1 MFGIL
6 SDLADSVENVI
17 DVSLGL
23 LTFNEIGSAD
33 KRSISKLIADGIELA
48 IVADMYGTSI
58 DVINK
63 IVED

>member
-33 KRSISKLIADGIELA
+33 KRSISKLIADGIEPGIA
-48 IVADMYGTSI
+48 ADMYGTSI